1 MTILDLLENYDG
13 DSFVQVIDENNNELL
28 FTNVKEAISD
38 KGWDKVKSWSTSSLY
53 GGCIHIKT
61 TLND

>member
-1 MTILDLLENYDG
+1 MTNYVG

-38 KGWDKVKSWSTSSLY
+38 KG
-53 GGCIHIKT
+53 
-61 TLND
+61 